1 MYVSGERAWYL
12 RRVIL
17 GRGFACNECACSG
30 STIIESAQWSLT
42 SPPALDVASKCAN
55 CGTGATTQLSL
66 QETRRCGFDDP
77 D

>member
-1 MYVSGERAWYL
+1 MYVSGERAGCL

-17 GRGFACNECACSG
+17 GREFACNNCGSG
-30 STIIESAQWSLT
+30 SFIIKSAQWSLT

-66 QETRRCGFDDP
+66 QEARRCGFDDP